1 MFRTFLNDLRY
12 GTRVLRASP
21 GVTVAAVLTLAL
33 GVAANTT
40 VFGWIDALLV
50 HPLPGVEAGDR
61 LASIE
66 TVSPGGE
73 FLTTAYR
80 DYRDY
85 RDSLTL
91 VSGLGA
97 SLLNAFTVGS
107 DENPRR
113 IWGEYVSGNYFAV
126 LGIKPVRGRV
136 FGPEEY
142 GEKPG
147 AYPVAVIS
155 QRLWQKAFRSD
166 PAVVGRTI
174 RINRHELTIVGIV
187 PPEFMGSVPGLALGI
202 WVPMMM
208 APELNG
214 QGDWLLNDRGERQMW
229 ITARLKPGVP
239 LGQAR
244 AEVIACARRLADEN
258 PQTSKGFSATLLPVW
273 RGHIGAQTLLVK
285 PLEILM
291 AVCVVLF
298 LIVGA
303 NVANLQL
310 ARATARQ
317 KEFSIRL
324 AMGASSGRLAR
335 QLLTESLLLAALGAL
350 VGIWLATWAGKSLAR
365 LFPPTN
371 LPIQIDLQLNR
382 DVLAFTILLC
392 AAAAVLTGLVPAL
405 TSIRT
410 NLADHL
416 KEGGRSATAGSGTHR
431 MRGMLVVSEVALAL
445 VALVGTGL
453 FARSFQ
459 NARSINP
466 GLDARNVVFTQFYL
480 ATFCHSVEERT
491 QFCLRLRDRIASKPG
506 VAAVSYANTIPL
518 SFGNAPFTE
527 LGIEGYT
534 PARGEDMR
542 VMGATV
548 SPGFLDTLRIPLLEG
563 RDFTEQDDR
572 GTNPVAIVNQAFAQR
587 FFGGRSPIGRRIG
600 GGGGQWVTIVGL
612 ARDSKYLALTEAPTP
627 YFYVPY
633 RQQHGEEFWTA
644 LFVRTTGPARDA
656 AGMIR
661 HEAAAIAPNAG
672 VSEVIP
678 FEGHLAVALYPQRVA
693 ATLLSVL
700 GAAALLL
707 AAVGMYGVLAY
718 TVSQRE
724 HEFGIRMA
732 LGAQRRAVLGMVFRQ
747 SMILTG
753 AGLLLGA
760 AVAIAATR
768 LASGLL
774 VNVSAQDPLVFA
786 GAALFLGLVALVASY
801 IPARRATKVDP
812 VVALRQ
818 E

>member
-1 MFRTFLNDLRY
+1 M
-12 GTRVLRASP
+12 LRASP
-21 GVTVAAVLTLAL
+21 GVTAAAVLTLAL

-40 VFGWIDALLV
+40 VFGWIDALVV
-50 HPLPGVEAGDR
+50 HPLPGVQAGDR
-61 LASIE
+61 LALIE
-66 TVSPGGE
+66 TVSPNGE

-97 SLLNAFTVGS
+97 SLPNAFTVGG
-107 DENPRR
+107 DESPQRV
-113 IWGEYVSGNYFAV
+113 WGEYVSGNYFAV
-126 LGIKPVRGRV
+126 LGVKPVLGRV
-136 FGPEEY
+136 FGRDEY
-142 GEKPG
+142 GDKPR
-147 AYPVAVIS
+147 AYPAAVIS
-155 QRLWQKAFRSD
+155 QRLWQKAFHSD
-166 PAVVGRTI
+166 PGVIGKTI
-174 RINRHELTIVGIV
+174 RINAHELTVVGIV
-187 PPEFMGSVPGLALGI
+187 PPEFMGCLPGLALEL

-214 QGDWLLNDRGERQMW
+214 QEDSLLNDRGHRQMW
-229 ITARLKPGVP
+229 ITARLKPAVTM
-239 LGQAR
+239 GQAR
-244 AEVIACARRLADEN
+244 AEVIACARRLAEAN

-273 RGHIGAQTLLVK
+273 QGHIGPQTLLIK

-310 ARATARQ
+310 ARATARR
-317 KEFSIRL
+317 KEFTIRL
-324 AMGASSGRLAR
+324 AMGARAGRLAR

-350 VGIWLATWAGKSLAR
+350 VGIWLATWLGKSLAW
-365 LFPPTN
+365 LLPPTN
-371 LPIQIDLQLNR
+371 LPIQVDLQLNG

-392 AAAAVLTGLVPAL
+392 AVAAVLTGLAPAL
-405 TSIRT
+405 NSIRID
-410 NLADHL
+410 LMDHL
-416 KEGGRSATAGSGTHR
+416 KEGGRSASAGSRTQR
-431 MRGMLVVSEVALAL
+431 LRGALVVSEVALAL

-480 ATFCHSVEERT
+480 ATFCHSVEQRT
-491 QFCLRLRDRIASKPG
+491 QFCLRLRDRIASQPG
-506 VAAVSYANTIPL
+506 VAAVSYADTIPL
-518 SFGNAPFTE
+518 SIGTGAFTE
-527 LGIEGYT
+527 LAVEGYA

-542 VMGATV
+542 VLGATV
-548 SPGFLDTLRIPLLEG
+548 APGYLDALRIPLLEG

-572 GTNPVAIVNQAFAQR
+572 GANPVAIVNQAFARR
-587 FFGGRSPIGRRIG
+587 FFGGRSPIGHRVG
-600 GGGGQWVTIVGL
+600 SPGQWATIVGL
-612 ARDSKYLALTEAPTP
+612 AKDSKYLNLTEAPTP
-627 YFYVPY
+627 YFYVPF
-633 RQQHGEEFWTA
+633 RQQHGAEFWIA
-644 LFVRTTGPARDA
+644 FFVRTAGPARDA
-656 AGMIR
+656 AAMIR
-661 HEAAAIAPNAG
+661 REAAAIEPTAG
-672 VSEVIP
+672 VTKVIP
-678 FEGHLAVALYPQRVA
+678 FEEQLAVALYPQRVA

-700 GAAALLL
+700 GLAALLL
-707 AAVGMYGVLAY
+707 AAVGMYAVLAY

-732 LGAQRRAVLGMVFRQ
+732 LGAQPRAVLGMVFRE

-753 AGLLLGA
+753 AGLLVGA
-760 AVAIAATR
+760 GVAIAATR

-801 IPARRATKVDP
+801 IPARRATGVDP
-812 VVALRQ
+812 VAALRQ
-818 E
+818 R